1 MLLREASIAQDLQ
14 ATPAMVRQFWDMFVN
29 RRAYTVQSKQPHPD
43 TGRHYY
49 FRPKGPGGSP
59 LSLDDRTVRLHL
71 EGRLTIALYAT
82 NPRNQKSKWI
92 AIDADYRHALEDL
105 LSLHCELG
113 RDGVEAALEK
123 SRRGAHL
130 WVFFDVPVLSRE
142 ARLYVLHLASRLNL
156 PVKGA
161 GLPDGIEL
169 FPRQDVLRPGEFGN
183 AIRAPLGM
191 HQGAGKRYWFYHADY
206 SLSAQFNYLSGLQ
219 RVTEERLRAFTAGLE
234 QGTAVPPVVERSQA
248 AAVIEGR
255 DIFRILDYVHAER
268 KVGRNYV
275 TRCPSCAASGRD
287 TAGDNL
293 AISVDEPLKY
303 KCWAG
308 CTREMIR
315 GALGRPISR
324 RIP

>member
-1 MLLREASIAQDLQ
+1 
-14 ATPAMVRQFWDMFVN
+14 MVRQFWDMFVN

-59 LSLDDRTVRLHL
+59 LSLDDRTIQLHL

-82 NPRNQKSKWI
+82 NPQNQKSKWI

-156 PVKGA
+156 PVKGS
-161 GLPDGIEL
+161 GLPDGIEI

-183 AIRAPLGM
+183 ALRAPLGM

-206 SLSAQFNYLSGLQ
+206 SLPAQFNYLAGLQ
-219 RVTEERLRAFTAGLE
+219 RMSEEMLRAFTGGLE
-234 QGTAVPPVVERSQA
+234 QSAVPTFERSQPTG
-248 AAVIEGR
+248 VIEGR

-275 TRCPSCAASGRD
+275 TRCPSCAAGGRD
-287 TAGDNL
+287 NAADNL

-315 GALGRPISR
+315 AALGRPILR
-324 RIP
+324 RTP

>member
-1 MLLREASIAQDLQ
+1 MLLREASIAPDVQV
-14 ATPAMVRQFWDMFVN
+14 TPEMVRQFWDMFVN
-29 RRAYTVQSKQPHPD
+29 RRAYTVQSKQPHAE

-49 FRPKGPGGSP
+49 FRPRGPGGSP
-59 LSLDDRTVRLHL
+59 LALDDRTIRMHL
-71 EGRLTIALYAT
+71 QGRLTIGLYAT
-82 NPRNQKSKWI
+82 NPKNQTSKWI

-130 WVFFDVPVLSRE
+130 WVFFDAPVLSRQ
-142 ARLYVLHLASRLNL
+142 ARLYVLNLATRLKL
-156 PVKGA
+156 PVKGS
-161 GLPDGIEL
+161 GLPDGIEI
-169 FPRQDVLRPGEFGN
+169 FPRQDMLRPGEFGN
-183 AIRAPLGM
+183 AIRAPLGV

-206 SLSAQFNYLSGLQ
+206 SLPAQFTYLASLR
-219 RVTEERLRAFTAGLE
+219 RVGREQLGRFTCNLDQGSTTREVERAQVLVVTAG
-234 QGTAVPPVVERSQA
+234 
-248 AAVIEGR
+248 R
-255 DIFRILDYVHAER
+255 DVFRILDYVDARR

-275 TRCPSCAASGRD
+275 ARCPSCAAAGRD

-315 GALGRPISR
+315 AALGRPIAR
-324 RIP
+324 RNP

>member
-1 MLLREASIAQDLQ
+1 MLLREASIAAGVQV
-14 ATPAMVRQFWDMFVN
+14 TPEMVRQFWDMFVN
-29 RRAYTVQSKQPHPD
+29 RRAYTVQSKQPHAE

-59 LSLDDRTVRLHL
+59 LALDDRTIRMHL
-71 EGRLTIALYAT
+71 QGRLTIALYAT
-82 NPRNQKSKWI
+82 NPKNQTSKWI

-130 WVFFDVPVLSRE
+130 WVFFDSSVLSRE
-142 ARLYVLHLASRLNL
+142 ARLYVLDLASRLNL
-156 PVKGA
+156 PVKGS
-161 GLPDGIEL
+161 GLPDGIEI

-183 AIRAPLGM
+183 AIRAPLGV

-206 SLSAQFNYLSGLQ
+206 SLPAQFAYL
-219 RVTEERLRAFTAGLE
+219 AGLGRLSQE
-234 QGTAVPPVVERSQA
+234 QLRNFTGGIDQSCSAPEGERAWRPVVIDR
-248 AAVIEGR
+248 R
-255 DIFRILDYVHAER
+255 DVFRILDYVDAGR

-275 TRCPSCAASGRD
+275 TRCPSCAAAGRD

-308 CTREMIR
+308 CTRDMIR
-315 GALGRPISR
+315 AALGRPITR
-324 RIP
+324 RTP